1 MRARASEARAATR
14 AAHEWLLACTHWF
27 FVARAWARR
36 VVDATFRA
44 LGCERFEPRRGL
56 RHAMRAMNAELRR
69 RVGGY
74 EGLGGDAPR
83 RPPRTLSVIA
93 TCGEGD
99 GDLERFVERAV
110 NVARWCARCGVERVS
125 VYDGGGRATT
135 TRGIEALREALET
148 SRRDREGVGYVLRVV
163 DADDG
168 GKIRECAR
176 GASAGRGEASI
187 DVDALG
193 PRDACAAL
201 LDAARHAELE
211 EEGDD
216 SLEGAIASARDGD
229 GVEWAKFKYKPNV
242 VRLERWM
249 RERGTFL
256 PPADVA
262 VVFGATFH
270 LQGYP
275 PWQLHAAEL
284 FHEESLDRF
293 SRRDLARVID
303 KYAKTAQRFGK

>member
-1 MRARASEARAATR
+1 M
-14 AAHEWLLACTHWF
+14 
-27 FVARAWARR
+27 R
-36 VVDATFRA
+36 VVDA
-44 LGCERFEPRRGL
+44 G
-56 RHAMRAMNAELRR
+56 
-69 RVGGY
+69 
-74 EGLGGDAPR
+74 
-83 RPPRTLSVIA
+83 
-93 TCGEGD
+93 
-99 GDLERFVERAV
+99 
-110 NVARWCARCGVERVS
+110 
-125 VYDGGGRATT
+125 
-135 TRGIEALREALET
+135 
-148 SRRDREGVGYVLRVV
+148 
-163 DADDG
+163 DG

-176 GASAGRGEASI
+176 GASAGRGEASS

-201 LDAARHAELE
+201 LDAARHAELDD
-211 EEGDD
+211 GDA
-216 SLEGAIASARDGD
+216 SLEGAIASARDGY
-229 GVEWAKFKYKPNV
+229 GVEWAKFKYKPDV